1 MAKVKA
7 KPSSNKRVSSLK
19 PGLRG
24 ARNVMA
30 SQMRASTHSR
40 GAAFRFWGTI
50 AFVIFSTIFG
60 ALWLGG
66 YLPAVKQMGSDFKR
80 DRLMA
85 AGFVVDRIDVM
96 GEGRLREDDVRR
108 ALGIYPGQY
117 FFEPDLKDAKAR
129 VESLSWVDHALVR
142 RLWPDRVVVQIIERK
157 PYALWQN
164 DGLIK
169 LIDANGTV
177 ISDADP
183 SQFVGL
189 DLIVGQGAAEAAPSF
204 QADIAAM
211 PQLSGRIDAM
221 IYVNGSRWDI
231 LLDERQTR
239 VQLPAKGRK
248 AALAKLAQLQLDSQ
262 ILDREIAIIDLRLT
276 DRITLTP
283 LNADKSVRLRTDKPA
298 RLSADKLKKDRA

>member
-1 MAKVKA
+1 MAKVAA
-7 KPSSNKRVSSLK
+7 KSGSSKRVSSLK

-30 SQMRASTHSR
+30 AQMRASTHSR
-40 GAAFRFWGTI
+40 GAAFRFWGMI
-50 AFVIFSTIFG
+50 CFVIFSTIFG

-66 YLPAVKQMGSDFKR
+66 YLPAVKQMGADFKR
-80 DRLMA
+80 DRLMS

-117 FFEPDLKDAKAR
+117 FFEPNLTDAKAR

-164 DGLIK
+164 EGLIK
-169 LIDANGTV
+169 LIDADGVV

-183 SQFVGL
+183 MQFTNL
-189 DLIVGQGAAEAAPSF
+189 DLIVGEGAASAAPEF
-204 QADIAAM
+204 QVELAAM
-211 PQLSGRIDAM
+211 PEIEARLDAM
-221 IYVNGSRWDI
+221 IYVNGSRWD
-231 LLDERQTR
+231 LLVDDRQTR
-239 VQLPAKGRK
+239 VKLPVQGRQ
-248 AALAKLAQLQLDSQ
+248 AALAKLAELHSETQ
-262 ILDREIAIIDLRLT
+262 ILDREIAVIDMRVDGRL
-276 DRITLTP
+276 TLTP
-283 LNADKSVRLRTDKPA
+283 SQSGKSVELGSSK
-298 RLSADKLKKDRA
+298 SKKDRA

>member
-7 KPSSNKRVSSLK
+7 KPGSNKRVSALK

-30 SQMRASTHSR
+30 AQMRASTHSR

-50 AFVIFSTIFG
+50 AFVIFATIFG

-66 YLPAVKQMGSDFKR
+66 YLPAVKQKGADFKR

-108 ALGIYPGQY
+108 ALGIYQGQY
-117 FFEPDLKDAKAR
+117 FFEPDLTAAKAR

-164 DGLIK
+164 EGLIK
-169 LIDANGTV
+169 LIDADGAV

-183 SQFVGL
+183 IQFAGL
-189 DLIVGQGAAEAAPSF
+189 DLIVGEGGAEAAPKF
-204 QADIAAM
+204 QSELAALAE
-211 PQLSGRIDAM
+211 LSGRVDAM
-221 IYVNGSRWDI
+221 IYVNKSRWDI
-231 LLDERQTR
+231 LIDDRQTR
-239 VQLPAKGRK
+239 IQLPAMGRQ
-248 AALAKLAQLQLDSQ
+248 AALKTLSDLQAQSQ
-262 ILDREIAIIDLRLT
+262 ILDREIGVIDLRLS

-283 LNADKSVRLRTDKPA
+283 MSNNKSARINAGV
-298 RLSADKLKKDRA
+298 LKKDRA

>member
-7 KPSSNKRVSSLK
+7 KPGSNKRVSALK

-30 SQMRASTHSR
+30 AQMRASTHSR

-66 YLPAVKQMGSDFKR
+66 YLPAIKQAGSDFKR
-80 DRLMA
+80 GRLMA
-85 AGFVVDRIDVM
+85 AGFVVERIDVM

-108 ALGIYPGQY
+108 ALGIFPGQY

-157 PYALWQN
+157 PYALWQH

-169 LIDANGTV
+169 LIDADGTV

-183 SQFVGL
+183 VQFSGL
-189 DLIVGQGAAEAAPSF
+189 DLIVGEGAADAAPAF
-204 QADIAAM
+204 QSELGAM
-211 PQLSGRIDAM
+211 PELLDRTDAM
-221 IYVNGSRWDI
+221 IYVNNSRWDI
-231 LLDERQTR
+231 LLDNRQTR
-239 VQLPAKGRK
+239 VRLPVEGRQ
-248 AALAKLAQLQLDSQ
+248 AALQKLSDLQTQSQ
-262 ILDREIAIIDLRLT
+262 ILDREIAVIDLRLI

-283 LNADKSVRLRTDKPA
+283 IG
-298 RLSADKLKKDRA
+298 ADKLKKDRA

>member
-1 MAKVKA
+1 MAKVGTK
-7 KPSSNKRVSSLK
+7 SGSNKRVSALK

-30 SQMRASTHSR
+30 AQMRASTHSR

-50 AFVIFSTIFG
+50 CFVIFSTIFG

-66 YLPAVKQMGSDFKR
+66 YMPAIKQAGAEFKR
-80 DRLMA
+80 DRLMSV
-85 AGFVVDRIDVM
+85 GFVVNRIDVM

-117 FFEPDLKDAKAR
+117 FFEPDLADAKSR

-164 DGLIK
+164 EGLIK
-169 LIDANGTV
+169 LIDADGTV

-183 SQFVGL
+183 TQFAGL
-189 DLIVGQGAAEAAPSF
+189 DLIVGEDAAMAAPEF
-204 QADIAAM
+204 QTELAGF
-211 PQLSGRIDAM
+211 PQLEARLDAM
-221 IYVNGSRWDI
+221 IYVNGSRWD
-231 LLDERQTR
+231 LLLNDRQTR
-239 VQLPAKGRK
+239 VQLPEQSRR
-248 AALAKLAQLQLDSQ
+248 AALSKLVELQASTQ
-262 ILDREIAIIDLRLT
+262 ILDREIAVIDLRVEGRL
-276 DRITLTP
+276 TLTP
-283 LNADKSVRLRTDKPA
+283 AIPEKSA
-298 RLSADKLKKDRA
+298 SLSADKPKKDRA